1 MKTAIEIPKG
11 YDVKKEGK
19 KIIISSNGKENKR
32 ELFYPL
38 IDIIITPENIELHSK
53 KENKNVKKMMMT
65 FKSHLENM
73 IIGLKKP
80 FIYKLKICASH
91 YPMTVKVEGNQV
103 IIHNY
108 LGEKVPRKCG
118 IVGNA
123 KVTVNKDEIIVE
135 SIDKEA
141 AGMTAGIIEKVS
153 QIKIHDRR
161 IFQDG
166 IYIIEKDGYKI

>member
-1 MKTAIEIPKG
+1 MKTSIDIPKG
-11 YDVKKEGK
+11 YTVKKEGK
-19 KIIISSNGKENKR
+19 NIIISNKGQENKR
-32 ELFYPL
+32 EIFYPL
-38 IDIIITPENIELHSK
+38 INITITEENIELESK
-53 KENKNVKKMMMT
+53 KENRNIKKMMMT

-73 IIGLKKP
+73 IRGLDKP

-123 KVTVNKDEIIVE
+123 KVTVNKDEIIIE

-166 IYIIEKDGYKI
+166 IYIIEKDGKRI